1 MPYTRAMHT
10 RSAFPPRWSPKDDVA
25 LCAPS
30 AGAMGKYSKEADAAK
45 SCKSRG
51 YDLRVHFKARR
62 VAQ

>member
-1 MPYTRAMHT
+1 MTSHG
-10 RSAFPPRWSPKDDVA
+10 PPPVSPSRVA
-25 LCAPS
+25 LHA
-30 AGAMGKYSKEADAAK
+30 AMGKYSKEADAAK